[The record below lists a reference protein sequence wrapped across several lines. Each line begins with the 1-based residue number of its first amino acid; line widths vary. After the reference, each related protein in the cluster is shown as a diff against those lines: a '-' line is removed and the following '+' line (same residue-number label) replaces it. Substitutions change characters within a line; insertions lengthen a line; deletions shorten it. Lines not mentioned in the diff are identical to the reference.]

1 MFCKLIFSNKLGFIL
16 ETFFSYNSLFQ
27 NIPRNRVEAVQQA
40 IATQDPPKEKRDK
53 EILEEDYKSYE
64 SKDADNVPAPIDQVM
79 MPKKLL
85 MKPCDTVNY
94 RYKKLNNIGPMTKS
108 K

>member
-1 MFCKLIFSNKLGFIL
+1 
-16 ETFFSYNSLFQ
+16 
-27 NIPRNRVEAVQQA
+27 VEAVQQA

-79 MPKKLL
+79 MA
-85 MKPCDTVNY
+85 
-94 RYKKLNNIGPMTKS
+94 
-108 K
+108 